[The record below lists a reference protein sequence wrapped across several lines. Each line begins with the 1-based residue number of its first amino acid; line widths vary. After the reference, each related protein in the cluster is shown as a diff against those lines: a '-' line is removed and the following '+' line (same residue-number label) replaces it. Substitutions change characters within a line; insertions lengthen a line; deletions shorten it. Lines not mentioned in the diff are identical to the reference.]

1 MPASRASEPSPPDT
15 VTYLDA
21 APGGASARA
30 FTAAEQAV
38 LERVNQKIAARS
50 SLADVVDYLFDET
63 RELIP
68 CDRLSFALVDEGTR
82 VTSHFTRADYEPL
95 LLQTGY
101 SEELHRGSLERV
113 LAGGVPRI
121 IDDLRAYATAH
132 PESRS
137 ARLLS
142 EEGARSSLTAPLT
155 VDGRVVGFLFR
166 NSHLPGVYTRR
177 HARLTSAITERL
189 SQAVE
194 KALLIEQLREAN
206 RSYFEL
212 LGFVSHEIKSP
223 VASLVTDARMLAEG
237 YYGEIPAQPLEKVR
251 RIGQKGEYLLDLVRE
266 YLDLARVESG
276 ELILDARPDVDVLG
290 EVITPSVDMMT
301 SPIEAAHMRLSTEL
315 PQPPVTAAC
324 DPALLRVVVTN
335 LLSNAVKYGRESGEL
350 RLTVRREPHEL
361 AVRVWNEGPG
371 FPPAQRGLLFRRF
384 SRLTTPELRKRRGTG
399 LGLYNARR
407 IILLHGGR
415 VGADS
420 LEGAWAEFWFS
431 IPQPLGDGPAAIT
444 VRGGAS

>member
-1 MPASRASEPSPPDT
+1 MPASRASDASLPDA
-15 VTYLDA
+15 VTYLNA
-21 APGGASARA
+21 ATGGASAEA
-30 FTAAEQAV
+30 FSTAERAV
-38 LERVNQKIAARS
+38 LERVNQKIAARA

-82 VTSHFTRADYEPL
+82 VTSHFTRAAYEPI
-95 LLQTGY
+95 LLQSGY
-101 SEELHRGSLERV
+101 SEELHHGSLAQV

-121 IDDLRAYATAH
+121 IDDLQAYAAAH
-132 PESRS
+132 PQSRS

-142 EEGARSSLTAPLT
+142 EEGARSSLTVPLT

-166 NSHLPGVYTRR
+166 NARRTGVYTRR
-177 HARLTSAITERL
+177 HARLTAAITERL

-194 KALLIEQLREAN
+194 KALIIEQLREAN

-223 VASLVTDARMLAEG
+223 VASLVTDARMIAEG
-237 YYGEIPAQPLEKVR
+237 YYGEIAGQPLEKVR
-251 RIGQKGEYLLDLVRE
+251 RIEQKGEYLLDLVRE

-276 ELILDARPDVDVLG
+276 ELTLDARPEVDVLSG
-290 EVITPSVDMMT
+290 VITPSVDMMT
-301 SPIEAAHMRLSTEL
+301 SPIEAAHMRLTTDL
-315 PQPPVTAAC
+315 PEPPVTAVC

-335 LLSNAVKYGRESGEL
+335 LLSNAVKYGDEGGEL
-350 RLTVRREPHEL
+350 RLSVQREPHEL
-361 AVRVWNEGPG
+361 TVRVWNEGPG

-420 LEGAWAEFWFS
+420 EEGAWAEFWFS
-431 IPQPLGDGPAAIT
+431 IPQPLGEDPAATT